1 VSTENKLNEK
11 NIRIALLFR
20 EATLLDE
27 PHWKDFATNSG
38 LSAEKSAVDILT
50 QEVSLRAFRE
60 LFAMD
65 VLKFKYVPKGN
76 MAELEHVL
84 TAPVRIYPTEI
95 AAILK
100 RNQPDVARLCH
111 QLILRH
117 LITTDAL
124 EKALEMAERNALNVY
139 EVLVAEGLVTPDII
153 EKTVQERTSEFA
165 MENRTLL
172 AGEILAFNNLVTRED
187 LERAMESR
195 AVTKAPLART
205 FEQLKILTQDDVVSA
220 LRKGVELPMVELLAY
235 DVSPELIEMFPGEFM
250 RRQLFL
256 PLSIQAGH
264 YEIGTADPFN
274 LALADTISLLSG
286 RRVSMIYSPHSD
298 LLTKF
303 DVLFPDS
310 GGSTAPTTMQPEPA
324 PRRVA
329 RPARPA
335 PTPASAQASSG
346 SSDAAA
352 RVSDADASRHKPE
365 PYVDNLS
372 TVQLV
377 TQIIESAVSARTTDI
392 HIEPQADSV
401 RIRYRVDGELHNIMK
416 VPSEMLLS
424 VISRIKVL
432 ASMNVTERRRPQDG
446 HFSFSTRTGS
456 YDFRISTMPS
466 YYGEKIVMRV
476 LDSSSILTGLG
487 DLGLETAQQ
496 KTLEKLIARPYGLI
510 LVTGP
515 TGSGKTSTLYACL
528 SEVNRQG
535 VNIITIEDPIEYQID
550 GITQVQVDT
559 NIDLT
564 FASGLRAA
572 LRQDPDIIMV
582 GEIRD
587 PDTAHTAIRAAMT
600 GHLVF
605 ATLHTNTALGAV
617 SALVHMDVK
626 HYLLASALSGIVAQR
641 LLRRICPACKKSV
654 PAAKAVLRDLG
665 LDESTKRRFFAG
677 KGCEQCFGTGFRGR
691 TGVFEVVALDEELR
705 QVIASHGR
713 EHDMA
718 EIVAK
723 GGMGLFECA
732 VKKVLDGV
740 TTPAEVLEAVAMM

>member
-1 VSTENKLNEK
+1 MSPEK
-11 NIRIALLFR
+11 RLSEKSIRIALLFR

-27 PHWKDFATNSG
+27 PHWKVFAGHSG
-38 LSAEKSAVDILT
+38 LSSEKSAVDILT

-65 VLKFKYVPKGN
+65 VLKFKYVPKGT

-84 TAPVRIYPTEI
+84 TAPVKIYPTEI
-95 AAILK
+95 TTILK

-111 QLILRH
+111 QLIARG
-117 LITTDAL
+117 LISTDAL
-124 EKALEMAERNALNVY
+124 EKALEMAERNALNIY
-139 EVLVAEGLVTPDII
+139 EVLVAEGLITPDII
-153 EKTVQERTSEFA
+153 ENAVQDRDSEVA
-165 MENRTLL
+165 MENRSLL
-172 AGEILAFNNLVTRED
+172 AGDILAFNNMVTRED
-187 LERAMESR
+187 LERALESR

-205 FEQLKILTQDDVVSA
+205 FEQLKILTQDEIVTA
-220 LRKGVELPMVELLAY
+220 LNKGMELPMVELLAY
-235 DVSPELIEMFPGEFM
+235 DVSPQLMDMFPGEFL

-256 PLSIQAGH
+256 PLSIQDRH
-264 YEIGTADPFN
+264 FEVGTADPFN
-274 LALADTISLLSG
+274 LALADTIALLTG
-286 RRVSMIYSPHSD
+286 RRVSMIYSPHND

-303 DVLFPDS
+303 DLLFPDS
-310 GGSTAPTTMQPEPA
+310 GGSTAPTVAPPEPG
-324 PRRVA
+324 PRRA
-329 RPARPA
+329 PRPARAPSAPRMTPPA
-335 PTPASAQASSG
+335 AGP
-346 SSDAAA
+346 SDAGI
-352 RVSDADASRHKPE
+352 RVSDADVSRHKPE

-377 TQIIESAVSARTTDI
+377 TQIIESAVGARATDI
-392 HIEPQADSV
+392 HIEPQADAV
-401 RIRYRVDGELHNIMK
+401 RVRFRVDGQLHNIMK
-416 VPSEMLLS
+416 VPAEMLVS

-446 HFSFSTRTGS
+446 HFSFSTKTGA
-456 YDFRISTMPS
+456 YDFRISTLPA
-466 YYGEKIVMRV
+466 YHGEKVVMRV
-476 LDSSSILTGLG
+476 LDSSSILTGIG

-496 KTLEKLIARPYGLI
+496 KVIEKLIARPHGLV

-528 SEVNRQG
+528 SAVNKQG

-587 PDTAHTAIRAAMT
+587 PDTAHTAIRASMT

-617 SALVHMDVK
+617 STLVHMDIK
-626 HYLLASALSGIVAQR
+626 HYLLASALSGIIAQR
-641 LLRRICPACKKSV
+641 LVRRICPACKKSA
-654 PAAKAVLRDLG
+654 PAAKGVLRELG
-665 LDESTKRRFFAG
+665 LDEKTKRRFHAG
-677 KGCEQCFGTGFRGR
+677 KGCDECLGTGYRGR
-691 TGVFEVVALDEELR
+691 TGVFEVVAMDEELR
-705 QVIASHGR
+705 QAIASHAK
-713 EHDMA
+713 EHELA
-718 EIVAK
+718 ALAASK
-723 GGMGLFECA
+723 GMGLFESG

-740 TTPAEVLEAVAMM
+740 TTPAEVLEAVAMT